1 MDHTFPDTPLDA
13 VVRADIVQDFLG
25 SLARMEDE
33 VTNVWV
39 RQIESGRTHSEEA
52 IMELVARFEAIVRNL
67 ESAVDASD
75 TGSRKGD
82 EANLRSVLQNGEAR
96 LHGVVELLE
105 LSLGNRDLLLAEV
118 KQLSTYIRDLES
130 MAEAVSSLASQ
141 TNMLALNAAIEAAH
155 AGESGRGFAVVAS
168 QVRSLSQKSS
178 ETGRRI
184 SDTIRII
191 GGAISGTFAKAEA
204 YASEDSERVDA
215 AKQDIGC
222 VLGDFRQ
229 LAGYLEDSAEALR
242 ESTRGIKDEIAE
254 AMVHM
259 QFQDRVSQ
267 ILSHVRDNIGKLPS
281 YIARY
286 EQHFNEEGE
295 LVAIDW
301 SELMDDL
308 MGTYAT
314 HEEFVNH
321 DSTQLPDSR
330 QSSPVQTL
338 TFF

>member
-1 MDHTFPDTPLDA
+1 MDQNPTVEPAAIQEF
-13 VVRADIVQDFLG
+13 FN

-33 VTNVWV
+33 VTSVWV

-52 IMELVARFEAIVRNL
+52 IIELVGRFEAIVRNL
-67 ESAVDASD
+67 ENAVDASD
-75 TGSRKGD
+75 GSSGRNGKD
-82 EANLRSVLQNGEAR
+82 QNVISVLQTGEGK
-96 LHGVVELLE
+96 LHGVVTLLE
-105 LSLGNRDLLLAEV
+105 KSMGNRDVLLAEV
-118 KQLSTYIRDLES
+118 KKLSTYIRDLES

-184 SDTIRII
+184 SETIKII
-191 GGAISGTFAKAEA
+191 GGAISGTFTKAEA
-204 YASEDSERVDA
+204 FASEDSARVET
-215 AKQDIGC
+215 AKQDIGS

-259 QFQDRVSQ
+259 QFQDRISQ
-267 ILSHVRDNIGKLPS
+267 ILCHVRDNISKLPS
-281 YIARY
+281 YVGRY
-286 EQHFNEEGE
+286 EQYFQEQGE
-295 LVAIDW
+295 LFPIDW
-301 SELMDDL
+301 TELMDDL

-321 DSTQLPDSR
+321 DNATVATTR
-330 QSSPVQTL
+330 QSSPAQSL

>member
-1 MDHTFPDTPLDA
+1 MEHTFPETPLEP
-13 VVRADIVQDFLG
+13 VVSADTIQEFFG

-33 VTNVWV
+33 VTTVWV

-52 IMELVARFEAIVRNL
+52 IMELVGRFEAIVRNL

-75 TGSRKGD
+75 TGRGKGND
-82 EANLRSVLQNGEAR
+82 ANVISVLQSGEAR
-96 LHGVVELLE
+96 LHGVVDLLE
-105 LSLGNRDLLLAEV
+105 QSLGNRDLLLAEV
-118 KQLSTYIRDLES
+118 KKLSTYIRDLES

-178 ETGRRI
+178 ETGKRI
-184 SDTIRII
+184 SDTIKII
-191 GGAISGTFAKAEA
+191 GGAIAGTFTKAEA

-267 ILSHVRDNIGKLPS
+267 ILCHVRDNISKLPA
-281 YIARY
+281 YVGRY
-286 EQHFNEEGE
+286 EQHFNEQGE
-295 LVAIDW
+295 LIGIDW
-301 SELMDDL
+301 TELMDDL

-321 DSTQLPDSR
+321 DSAQVSNTR
-330 QSSPVQTL
+330 QSSPAQSL

>member
-1 MDHTFPDTPLDA
+1 MDQTPDIQPDA
-13 VVRADIVQDFLG
+13 IQPDAIRDFFS
-25 SLARMEDE
+25 SLTRMEDE

-52 IMELVARFEAIVRNL
+52 IIELVGRFEAIVRNL
-67 ESAVDASD
+67 EAAVDASD
-75 TGSRKGD
+75 GGGKHKHGGQNVMT
-82 EANLRSVLQNGEAR
+82 VLQTGEGK
-96 LHGVVELLE
+96 LHGVVSLLE
-105 LSLGNRDLLLAEV
+105 KSMGNRDVLLAEV
-118 KQLSTYIRDLES
+118 KKLSTYIRDLES

-184 SDTIRII
+184 SDTIKTI
-191 GGAISGTFAKAEA
+191 GGAISGTFDKAEA
-204 YASEDSERVDA
+204 FATEDSARVES
-215 AKQDIGC
+215 AKHDIGS

-229 LAGYLEDSAEALR
+229 LAGYLEDSADALR

-259 QFQDRVSQ
+259 QFQDRISQ
-267 ILSHVRDNIGKLPS
+267 ILCHVRDNISKLPS
-281 YIARY
+281 YIGRY
-286 EQHFNEEGE
+286 EQYFNEQGE
-295 LVAIDW
+295 LVGIDW
-301 SELMDDL
+301 TELMDDL

-321 DSTQLPDSR
+321 DSAPAATAR
-330 QSSPVQTL
+330 QASPAQSL

>member
-1 MDHTFPDTPLDA
+1 MDQNPPIQPETI
-13 VVRADIVQDFLG
+13 RDFFS

-39 RQIESGRTHSEEA
+39 RQIESGRSHSEEA
-52 IMELVARFEAIVRNL
+52 IIELVGRFEAIVRNL
-67 ESAVDASD
+67 ETAVDASD
-75 TGSRKGD
+75 GNGK
-82 EANLRSVLQNGEAR
+82 RSDKNVITVLQNGEGK
-96 LHGVVELLE
+96 LHGVVTLLE
-105 LSLGNRDLLLAEV
+105 KSMGNRDVLLAEV
-118 KQLSTYIRDLES
+118 KKLSTYIRDLES

-168 QVRSLSQKSS
+168 QVRALSQKSS

-184 SDTIRII
+184 SDTIKII
-191 GGAISGTFAKAEA
+191 GGAISGTFDKAEA
-204 YASEDSERVDA
+204 FASEDSARVDT
-215 AKQDIGC
+215 AKHDIGS

-229 LAGYLEDSAEALR
+229 LASYLEDSAEALR
-242 ESTRGIKDEIAE
+242 ASTRGIKDEIAE

-259 QFQDRVSQ
+259 QFQDRISQ
-267 ILSHVRDNIGKLPS
+267 ILTHVRDNISKLPA
-281 YIARY
+281 YLGRY
-286 EQHFNEEGE
+286 ENHFNQQGE

-301 SELMDDL
+301 TELMDEL

-314 HEEFVNH
+314 TEEFLNH
-321 DSTQLPDSR
+321 DSAHGATAR
-330 QSSPVQTL
+330 QSMPTQTL